1 MKRRKIFL
9 GLIIITSII
18 IIITLIFIS
27 LNSTKQ
33 AQENNTLSS
42 KNQEIVLKKDELT
55 NNIKDILKNSFDEN
69 ELNQLSLAI
78 NIPKYNYDY
87 SYNDS
92 LQLHN
97 ASTIKVP
104 LNLYIYDLAKDN
116 PKILDKKIKYLPQH
130 YEEGSGI
137 MQAEKY
143 YTSFDV
149 QTLLTNS
156 IKYSDNIA
164 TNMLFDEFIKSDSY
178 KELIPYFDNADY
190 ENWLSNSLNKIH
202 SLKYLYSNQDQYPT
216 LIKDMKESIYRT
228 RVPSLLPEN
237 LEVALKTG
245 DINATVHDMAIV
257 FDKDNIDYLITISM
271 DSISN
276 DDEKMAK
283 LSKDIYNLIIDFAKE
298 I

>member
-137 MQAEKY
+137 MQA
-143 YTSFDV
+143 
-149 QTLLTNS
+149 
-156 IKYSDNIA
+156 
-164 TNMLFDEFIKSDSY
+164 
-178 KELIPYFDNADY
+178 
-190 ENWLSNSLNKIH
+190 
-202 SLKYLYSNQDQYPT
+202 
-216 LIKDMKESIYRT
+216 
-228 RVPSLLPEN
+228 
-237 LEVALKTG
+237 
-245 DINATVHDMAIV
+245 
-257 FDKDNIDYLITISM
+257 
-271 DSISN
+271 
-276 DDEKMAK
+276 
-283 LSKDIYNLIIDFAKE
+283 
-298 I
+298 